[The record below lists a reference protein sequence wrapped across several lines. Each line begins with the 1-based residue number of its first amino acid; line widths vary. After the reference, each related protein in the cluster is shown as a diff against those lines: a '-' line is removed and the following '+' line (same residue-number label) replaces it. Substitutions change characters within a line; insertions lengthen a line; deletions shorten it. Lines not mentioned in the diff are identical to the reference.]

1 MVIVKVYK
9 HLLIVL
15 ILGVFSFA
23 SLAGPVISSPDQQRW
38 VYDASHSI
46 GVVHSFKYRVDL
58 DTFIG
63 LTCNQ
68 RTREIFTYV
77 QKGDKAYKS
86 LDMKKFIGYHSS
98 TDTYQD
104 LILLPKTFKYMDLV
118 FMFAQYDRIL
128 IGNGELIVGFENPH
142 RDAANE
148 LWLFREVCGDG
159 ILLLR

>member
-1 MVIVKVYK
+1 MKIKK
-9 HLLIVL
+9 HFLIIL

-23 SLAGPVISSPDQQRW
+23 SLADQLIAIPDQQRW
-38 VYDASHSI
+38 TYDPSHSI
-46 GVVHSFKYRVDL
+46 GVVHSFKYRVDP

-86 LDMKKFIGYHSS
+86 LDMKKFIGYHSP

-104 LILLPKTFKYMDLV
+104 LILLPTTFKYMDLV
-118 FMFAQYDRIL
+118 FMFGQYDRIL
-128 IGNGELIVGFENPH
+128 IGNGDLIVGFENPH